1 MCINGSIYYTNISFY
16 GVVLKGVYFI
26 FCGSVSMTHGVV
38 GLGGKIGLFS
48 EYIVPSFAHIYI
60 VIFHAW
66 EK

>member
-1 MCINGSIYYTNISFY
+1 MGINGSIYYTNISFY

-26 FCGSVSMTHGVV
+26 FCGSFMEWWVWWKT
-38 GLGGKIGLFS
+38 GLIS
-48 EYIVPSFAHIYI
+48 DYIVPSFALIYI